1 MVSRHL
7 PLLQRSY
14 TFLPSSLLMTAWHIP
29 TPFTGY
35 GNNINFKANLLSAAH
50 KNTLG
55 YFEQASHFKIPITKY
70 AWLCQKAS
78 STRLILLFRAAPWA
92 FPLPDAR
99 YGRTCAINRFR
110 DK

>member
-29 TPFTGY
+29 TPFTRY

-55 YFEQASHFKIPITKY
+55 YFEQTSHFQDSNYEICLVVSKGKFNPPY
-70 AWLCQKAS
+70 FALSGCSLGFSPARCPLWAHLCHQ
-78 STRLILLFRAAPWA
+78 LIS
-92 FPLPDAR
+92 
-99 YGRTCAINRFR
+99 
-110 DK
+110 